1 MSRALPSC
9 RDDIDAAAAAEA
21 MAALR
26 DAVPDAYAI
35 VRSRFDAVDGMRSA
49 LGRLSPTAS
58 ASLLGSEPRTEE
70 SLIAELLRDDRGDR
84 LLYLPSR
91 AVFRRSVVAA
101 EAQARS
107 ALARACSGAG
117 IRGGLLAAAQELATR
132 AVLALMAE
140 DAYLDILDGEAPEPA
155 KRSAASRLIALW
167 DSDLDCGLDDS
178 TEALVA
184 VWTSRKSCRPAFGTL
199 LGSSELVGLSMS
211 LDGRWFAFAGDRFSD
226 PRVYQALA
234 EFLFGLSHEELEA
247 CGAHIDANGPQ
258 DVAGVEALFGGR
270 REYPEPASADP
281 RDLYRFYEA
290 RRGAAKRRAATG
302 APGPRSTLEGEYLLW
317 AMGRRA

>member
-9 RDDIDAAAAAEA
+9 RVGSASAAAEDA
-21 MAALR
+21 LAALR
-26 DAVPDAYAI
+26 DEVPDAYAI
-35 VRSRFDAVDGMRSA
+35 VNSRFEAVEDMRAA
-49 LGRLSPTAS
+49 LRRLPPTTATS
-58 ASLLGSEPRTEE
+58 RLGTEPRTDE
-70 SLIAELLRDDRGDR
+70 SLIEELLRDDRGDR

-101 EAQARS
+101 EAQARA

-117 IRGGLLAAAQELATR
+117 IRGQTLAAVQDLATR

-140 DAYLDILDGEAPEPA
+140 DAYLDILEGEAAGAA
-155 KRSAASRLIALW
+155 KRAAASRLMALW
-167 DSDLDCGLDDS
+167 DSDIDGGLDDS

-184 VWTSRKSCRPAFGTL
+184 VWTSRKSCRPVFGTL

-226 PRVYQALA
+226 PGVYQALA
-234 EFLFGLSHEELEA
+234 EFLFGLSHEEIEA
-247 CGAHIDANGPQ
+247 CKAHIDANGPQ
-258 DVAGVEALFGGR
+258 DPAGVDALFGGA
-270 REYPEPASADP
+270 REYPEPASPDP

-290 RRGAAKRRAATG
+290 RRAAAKRREAAGTE
-302 APGPRSTLEGEYLLW
+302 GPRSTLEGEYLLW

>member
-1 MSRALPSC
+1 MTRAAPTIS
-9 RDDIDAAAAAEA
+9 APPAVGAEE
-21 MAALR
+21 ALGALL
-26 DAVPDAYAI
+26 DEAPDAYAI
-35 VRSRFDAVDGMRSA
+35 VRSRFEAVGDMRAA
-49 LGRLSPTAS
+49 LGRLPPAAAAS
-58 ASLLGSEPRTEE
+58 RLGSVPRTEE
-70 SLIAELLRDDRGDR
+70 SLIEELLRDDRGDR

-91 AVFRRSVVAA
+91 AVFRRSVAAA

-107 ALARACSGAG
+107 ALARACAGAG
-117 IRGGLLAAAQELATR
+117 IRGGPLASAQEHATR

-140 DAYLDILDGEAPEPA
+140 DAYLDILDDEAPEPV

-167 DSDLDCGLDDS
+167 DSDLDGGLDDS

-184 VWTSRKSCRPAFGTL
+184 VWASRKSCRPAFGTL

-211 LDGRWFAFAGDRFSD
+211 LDGRWFAFAGERFTD

-258 DVAGVEALFGGR
+258 DAAGVEALFGGH